1 MLALCPYHQIPPS
14 LNVYGKTETSFGDA
28 CKTSSFVKGA
38 WSEINPPKNAP
49 KINLKASK
57 QSFFTV
63 FFCSKIEAKLE
74 NLFKKCLLDFL
85 SLSISSYVCETCM
98 YTCDGFYFK
107 FTMHVLLLNKNRLYT
122 MWEFYNF
129 LNLGSEKKLLKKPS
143 MSIMEGGENQSIS
156 SLLQQQRQQLSVFL
170 DLFAR
175 YSLGPET
182 GGGRNLGSPPADKE
196 FWEPTRDATATAS
209 HHKCVEKWG
218 WKTPFPSPPLP
229 NSSKNTQL

>member
-1 MLALCPYHQIPPS
+1 MLRLE
-14 LNVYGKTETSFGDA
+14 GFKTIIFH
-28 CKTSSFVKGA
+28 
-38 WSEINPPKNAP
+38 
-49 KINLKASK
+49 
-57 QSFFTV
+57 
-63 FFCSKIEAKLE
+63 FFCSKIEAKWE
-74 NLFKKCLLDFL
+74 NLLKKCLLDFL

-196 FWEPTRDATATAS
+196 FENQHATRRRP
-209 HHKCVEKWG
+209 HHITIAWKNEGEKHLFLL
-218 WKTPFPSPPLP
+218 PPSSTPPLP
-229 NSSKNTQL
+229 HRRELEERGGQTGSREISYFLFPSDF